1 MVGVL
6 SFACDE
12 TQPSESNI
20 GPHASIAFV
29 SSIAS
34 LDCCLGGA
42 TNSSFAAILKTK
54 KAQEPKRLTG

>member
-29 SSIAS
+29 SSIA
-34 LDCCLGGA
+34 A
-42 TNSSFAAILKTK
+42 WAAQQIAVLL
-54 KAQEPKRLTG
+54 QF